1 MDSLNNMKKTVLKLE
16 NEISAIDL
24 NLTKVRKKGHSKMK
38 SIIQNI
44 NNLLSKEEK
53 KNNIDLDKLNN
64 YIYNIKRK
72 EKEESKRNKN
82 NNKYIH
88 TKNKNIDCIF
98 ISFKNPK
105 GKNKPE
111 LNLNDETFFNKNGKT
126 SSQIYKNKSNIY
138 HFTTNGNLL
147 KNKEN
152 DFENNK
158 INNLTN
164 KLNIK
169 CINKSRNL
177 NNLFYDHM
185 TYTKPKLNNE
195 FSRNNINKKRNK
207 TNSSKQIIKNI
218 PDINNKI
225 DSLIPIGGRNNS
237 VYKIKNLSSKRIKK
251 ENEIK
256 SINKNSHQY
265 NFINNIYSDNRKK
278 GEENLFKKELLFNKK
293 VLSIDELETKEN
305 FDNYKNNNEQFPF
318 SGNDFSIKKT
328 KNLIFDLKPELNNTF
343 NFNQNTIQ
351 VPKTSKNI
359 LTKTYKNNFNNL
371 NKKYSR
377 NNPYLIIDENN
388 KNYIKSFAA
397 FNNKIDNEDL
407 IIEKNHFYKNNIT
420 NLKKKNNSRDDKSK
434 KDNEIEMNNIKLNK
448 LLRILKANN
457 IDEAISEVAK
467 IIKLRKYIQK
477 CKIIYDEDNSLSN
490 DSINRGENNK
500 NLHWLNDMIKNYR
513 ENKIYKN
520 FCESIMVNN
529 KIKHFDDFKKFINS
543 ILINN
548 KKNNGFLVEVKNILL
563 DERYHENKKKGKSV
577 NNINCQRNIRNK
589 NNNKVF
595 HDLENS
601 NDIKYSRNDD
611 NFEKHDNWRKTY
623 Y

>member
-1 MDSLNNMKKTVLKLE
+1 
-16 NEISAIDL
+16 
-24 NLTKVRKKGHSKMK
+24 
-38 SIIQNI
+38 
-44 NNLLSKEEK
+44 
-53 KNNIDLDKLNN
+53 
-64 YIYNIKRK
+64 
-72 EKEESKRNKN
+72 
-82 NNKYIH
+82 
-88 TKNKNIDCIF
+88 
-98 ISFKNPK
+98 
-105 GKNKPE
+105 
-111 LNLNDETFFNKNGKT
+111 
-126 SSQIYKNKSNIY
+126 
-138 HFTTNGNLL
+138 
-147 KNKEN
+147 
-152 DFENNK
+152 
-158 INNLTN
+158 
-164 KLNIK
+164 
-169 CINKSRNL
+169 
-177 NNLFYDHM
+177 M

-420 NLKKKNNSRDDKSK
+420 NLKKKNNSRDDKCK
-434 KDNEIEMNNIKLNK
+434 KDNETEMNNIKLNK
-448 LLRILKANN
+448 LLHILKANN

-477 CKIIYDEDNSLSN
+477 CKIIYNEDNSLSN

-529 KIKHFDDFKKFINS
+529 KIKHFDDFKKFINN

-563 DERYHENKKKGKSV
+563 DERYHANKKKGKSV

>member
-24 NLTKVRKKGHSKMK
+24 NLNKVRKKGHSKMK

-218 PDINNKI
+218 PDINN
-225 DSLIPIGGRNNS
+225 
-237 VYKIKNLSSKRIKK
+237 
-251 ENEIK
+251 
-256 SINKNSHQY
+256 
-265 NFINNIYSDNRKK
+265 
-278 GEENLFKKELLFNKK
+278 
-293 VLSIDELETKEN
+293 
-305 FDNYKNNNEQFPF
+305 
-318 SGNDFSIKKT
+318 
-328 KNLIFDLKPELNNTF
+328 
-343 NFNQNTIQ
+343 
-351 VPKTSKNI
+351 NI
-359 LTKTYKNNFNNL
+359 LN
-371 NKKYSR
+371 
-377 NNPYLIIDENN
+377 
-388 KNYIKSFAA
+388 
-397 FNNKIDNEDL
+397 
-407 IIEKNHFYKNNIT
+407 
-420 NLKKKNNSRDDKSK
+420 
-434 KDNEIEMNNIKLNK
+434 
-448 LLRILKANN
+448 
-457 IDEAISEVAK
+457 
-467 IIKLRKYIQK
+467 
-477 CKIIYDEDNSLSN
+477 
-490 DSINRGENNK
+490 
-500 NLHWLNDMIKNYR
+500 
-513 ENKIYKN
+513 
-520 FCESIMVNN
+520 
-529 KIKHFDDFKKFINS
+529 
-543 ILINN
+543 
-548 KKNNGFLVEVKNILL
+548 
-563 DERYHENKKKGKSV
+563 
-577 NNINCQRNIRNK
+577 
-589 NNNKVF
+589 
-595 HDLENS
+595 
-601 NDIKYSRNDD
+601 
-611 NFEKHDNWRKTY
+611 
-623 Y
+623 